1 MRYMNITPV
10 KERRMNFED
19 SVDGQTVFSFLW
31 VILMVSFS
39 AFLIFVTW

>member
-1 MRYMNITPV
+1 
-10 KERRMNFED
+10 MNFED